1 MLIHN
6 FKRISITIAGLILA
20 CQIFAQSNLPNDTL
34 HWNENRKLSWND
46 FKGEPLDY
54 TGFQGEAFCMN
65 MANYERPNAF
75 SKTTFAVTA
84 VFDRTKSW
92 VNPKAKTDQ
101 GLLYFQVMFDLY
113 ELHARELK
121 KELSEINLGNDPN
134 SIFQEEYNHS
144 MTALSNEFNEFRK
157 DTKLGQ
163 DSNVLTD
170 WNRKTQEKLKLLDN
184 YK

>member
-1 MLIHN
+1 M
-6 FKRISITIAGLILA
+6 RISLTIACLILA
-20 CQIFAQSNLPNDTL
+20 WQTFGQTNLANDTL
-34 HWNENRKLSWND
+34 QWNENKKLSWND

-65 MANYERPNAF
+65 MANYERPNMF
-75 SKTTFAVTA
+75 SKTTFTVTA

-92 VNPKAKTDQ
+92 VNPKAKTDH

-121 KELSEINLGNDPN
+121 KELSETNLGNDPN
-134 SIFQEEYNHS
+134 AIFQEKYNHS
-144 MTALSNEFNEFRK
+144 MTALTNEFNEFRK
-157 DTKLGQ
+157 ETKLGQ
-163 DSNVLTD
+163 DSNALTE
-170 WNRKTQEKLKLLDN
+170 WYKKTQEKLINLDN